1 MSDTLTNGM
10 TESAMRALVHK
21 ELKFRRERDDLK
33 EQHKASRNHVKTY
46 GIDLKNFDAAI
57 NELLAED
64 GGSRFVAKLAEQHR
78 LMKLLDLPVAKN
90 FAAGDQLALPLE
102 EPKLNGKAQTFSAAF
117 RRGANAH
124 LGGFEESDNPH
135 NVNTPEGQD
144 WLEGYRYGVDQLK
157 RGLEDIKMMD
167 KGENPADPGAAKGT
181 IPARAPRK
189 STKFAGDPVASHTEE
204 KAAEPEA
211 KKPARKAKTK
221 KKAAAKK

>member
-57 NELLAED
+57 KELLSDD

-78 LMKLLDLPVAKN
+78 LMKLLDLPVAKK
-90 FAAGDQLALPLE
+90 FAAGDQMALPLD
-102 EPKLNGKAQTFSAAF
+102 EPKNKGKAQTVSAAF
-117 RRGANAH
+117 KRGANAH
-124 LGGFEESDNPH
+124 LSGYEETDNPH
-135 NVNTPEGQD
+135 NINTPEGQD

-157 RGLEDIKMMD
+157 VGLEDIKVMD
-167 KGENPADPGAAKGT
+167 KGENPAEPGAAKGT

-189 STKFAGDPVASHTEE
+189 ATEFAGEPVADAP
-204 KAAEPEA
+204 KEPEPEPR
-211 KKPARKAKTK
+211 KTARKAKTK